1 MVGLSI
7 IDGRSSKINGP
18 RKLLELT
25 ATATAAI
32 VVAAPLFHPPTQDRP
47 AGQRPS
53 TAPFEQD
60 PNPILQITSARE

>member
-1 MVGLSI
+1 
-7 IDGRSSKINGP
+7 
-18 RKLLELT
+18 
-25 ATATAAI
+25 
-32 VVAAPLFHPPTQDRP
+32 LFHPPTQDRP